1 VRGEVGV
8 KPQGIGARLARKEDG
23 RYVRGQGKF
32 VGDIHLARL
41 QEVTFLRSPVAHAR
55 IQSIRIDEAVRH
67 RVFVAD
73 DLKGVR
79 AIRADTALS
88 GFKPSVQPVLAID
101 KVRHVGE
108 PIAMCVAPTRAE
120 AEDIAAKIEIDFDL
134 LPAVC
139 DMLEARQPGGP
150 LVHEP
155 WGDNVF
161 LTTEIDVAFAAIK
174 TKAARAVVREL
185 RTSRQVMSPLE
196 GRGVV
201 AYQDSRLDQ
210 LVIISAT
217 QQPHI
222 VRSGLAECL
231 GLDEGRIRV
240 ISPDVGG
247 GFGYKGVLLAEEVA
261 LAWATCRLG
270 HPLRWIEDRRENL
283 TAGANCREHHYRLAA
298 YADQDGHL
306 LGLDCEATV
315 DAGAYSAYPFS
326 ACLEAG
332 QIGSILPGVYDFPHY
347 RCRTYSV
354 ATNKPPILPYRGVA
368 RTGVCFALELTLDAL
383 ARDLGVE
390 PADLR
395 LRSLVRPEQMP
406 FDNITQRHFDSGN
419 YPEAL
424 RQAVDAIGLADLR
437 ERQRRGEPDR
447 RLLGVGIALYSE
459 QAGHGTSVYAGWGIP
474 FVPGYEQC
482 HARFTPDGGLELRI
496 GAHSHGQGLE
506 TTLSQVAHAILGVP
520 HERIKLIHGDTGLTP
535 YSTGTWGSRCAIM
548 SGGAVAA
555 ACEQL
560 AVRVKRL
567 GAALLQAGP
576 HDVRLAD
583 GMVTTDRGR
592 ISVAEIARTWYR
604 RPQDLSADVDPGG
617 LEVTAGYKA
626 KRDTGTFSYAAHA
639 AAVLVD
645 PETGA
650 VDILAYIV
658 VEDGGVLLNPM
669 IVDGQI
675 HGGVAQGIGTAL
687 YEAMRFNDEGQP
699 SSANLADYLVPGAPE
714 IPTIQ
719 VIHMETPSPYTQFG
733 QKGLGEGGAIAPP
746 AAITNAINDALKGLG
761 AEILVSPATPDRI
774 VAAIQGGKR
783 VDLGV
788 IGETANY
795 RDQNAGERGL

>member
-1 VRGEVGV
+1 M
-8 KPQGIGARLARKEDG
+8 LA
-23 RYVRGQGKF
+23 
-32 VGDIHLARL
+32 
-41 QEVTFLRSPVAHAR
+41 
-55 IQSIRIDEAVRH
+55 
-67 RVFVAD
+67 
-73 DLKGVR
+73 
-79 AIRADTALS
+79 
-88 GFKPSVQPVLAID
+88 
-101 KVRHVGE
+101 
-108 PIAMCVAPTRAE
+108 
-120 AEDIAAKIEIDFDL
+120 
-134 LPAVC
+134 
-139 DMLEARQPGGP
+139 ARQAGTA
-150 LVHEP
+150 LVHEA
-155 WGDNVF
+155 WGDNLF
-161 LTTEIDVAFAAIK
+161 LTTDIDVDFAALK
-174 TKAARAVVREL
+174 AKAAVAVVREL

-201 AYQDSRLDQ
+201 AYRDSRLGQ
-210 LVIISAT
+210 LVVISAT

-231 GLDEGRIRV
+231 GIDEGRIRV
-240 ISPDVGG
+240 IAPDVGG
-247 GFGYKGVLLAEEVA
+247 GFGYKGVLLGEEVA
-261 LAWATCRLG
+261 LAWATGKLG

-283 TAGANCREHHYRLAA
+283 TAGANCREHNYRLTA
-298 YADQDGHL
+298 YADRDGRL

-332 QIGSILPGVYDFPHY
+332 QIGSILPGLYDFPHY

-383 ARDLGVE
+383 ARDLGIE

-395 LRSLVRPEQMP
+395 RRSLVRPEQMP
-406 FDNITQRHFDSGN
+406 FDNIAKRHFDSGD

-424 RQAVDAIGLADLR
+424 RQAVEAIGLGALR
-437 ERQRRGEPDR
+437 ERQQRGEPDG
-447 RLLGVGIALYSE
+447 RLLGVGIAMYSE

-482 HARFTPDGGLELRI
+482 QARFTPDGGLELRI

-506 TTLSQVAHAILGVP
+506 TTLSQVAHTMLGVP
-520 HERIKLIHGDTGLTP
+520 HDRIKLIHGDTAQTP

-560 AVRVKRL
+560 AGRVKRI
-567 GAALLQAGP
+567 GATLLQSRP
-576 HDVRLAD
+576 DDVRLES
-583 GMVTTDRGR
+583 GMVVAAHGR
-592 ISVAEIARTWYR
+592 ISVAEVARTWYR
-604 RPQDLSADVDPGG
+604 RPQDLPGDVDPGG

-639 AAVLVD
+639 AAVAVD
-645 PETGA
+645 PETGQI
-650 VDILAYIV
+650 DILDYVV

-675 HGGVAQGIGTAL
+675 CGGVAQGIGTAL
-687 YEAMRFNDEGQP
+687 YEEMRFDANGQP
-699 SSANLADYLVPGAPE
+699 SNGTLADYLLPGATD
-714 IPTIQ
+714 IPAIR
-719 VIHMETPSPYTQFG
+719 ILHMETPSPYTRFG

-761 AEILVSPATPDRI
+761 AELLVSPVTPDRI
-774 VAAIQGGKR
+774 VAAIR
-783 VDLGV
+783 A
-788 IGETANY
+788 ANA
-795 RDQNAGERGL
+795 DSHGP

>member
-1 VRGEVGV
+1 MPAGSGASPGAGGSDDRRKCPAREEAGV
-8 KPQGIGARLARKEDG
+8 NPQGIGARLPRKEDG
-23 RYVRGQGKF
+23 RYVRGQGEF
-32 VGDIHLARL
+32 VGDIHLPGL
-41 QEVTFLRSPVAHAR
+41 QEVAFLRSPVAHAR
-55 IQSIRIDEAVRH
+55 MRSIRIDEAVRH
-67 RVFVAD
+67 RIFVAD
-73 DLKGVR
+73 DLEGVR

-88 GFKPSVQPVLAID
+88 GFKSSLQPVLAID

-139 DMLEARQPGGP
+139 DMLEARQPGAP

-174 TKAARAVVREL
+174 SKAARAVAREL

-201 AYQDSRLDQ
+201 AYQDNRLDQ

-261 LAWATCRLG
+261 LAWATRRLG

-283 TAGANCREHHYRLAA
+283 TAGANCREHHYRLVA

-332 QIGSILPGVYDFPHY
+332 QIASILPGVYDFPHY

-383 ARDLGVE
+383 ARDLGIE
-390 PADLR
+390 PAELR
-395 LRSLVRPEQMP
+395 LASLVSPEQMP
-406 FDNITQRHFDSGN
+406 FDNITHRHFDSGN

-424 RQAVDAIGLADLR
+424 RQAVDAIGLSDLR

-506 TTLSQVAHAILGVP
+506 TTLSQVAHATLGVP

-560 AVRVKRL
+560 AARVKRL

-576 HDVRLAD
+576 DDVRLVD
-583 GMVTTDRGR
+583 GMVIADRGR

-687 YEAMRFNDEGQP
+687 YEAMRFNAEGQP
-699 SSANLADYLVPGAPE
+699 SSADLADYLVPGAPE

-719 VIHMETPSPYTQFG
+719 IIHMETPSPYTRFG

-761 AEILVSPATPDRI
+761 VEILVSPATPDRI
-774 VAAIQGGKR
+774 AAAIRAASG
-783 VDLGV
+783 
-788 IGETANY
+788 
-795 RDQNAGERGL
+795 

>member
-1 VRGEVGV
+1 LGAGGSDDRRKYPVRGEVGV
-8 KPQGIGARLARKEDG
+8 TPQGIGARLPRKEDG
-23 RYVRGQGKF
+23 RHVRGEGEF
-32 VGDIHLARL
+32 VGDIHLPGL
-41 QEVTFLRSPVAHAR
+41 QDVAFLRSPVAHAR
-55 IQSIRIDEAVRH
+55 MRSIRIDEAVRR

-73 DLKGVR
+73 DLEGVR

-88 GFKPSVQPVLAID
+88 GFKSSVQPVLAID
-101 KVRHVGE
+101 KVRYVGE

-120 AEDIAAKIEIDFDL
+120 AEDIAAKIEIDFDP

-139 DMLEARQPGGP
+139 DMLQARLPGAP

-161 LTTEIDVAFAAIK
+161 LTTDIDVAFAAIK
-174 TKAARAVVREL
+174 AKAARAVVREL

-201 AYQDSRLDQ
+201 AYQDGRCDQ

-261 LAWATCRLG
+261 LAWATRRLR

-383 ARDLGVE
+383 ARDLGIE

-424 RQAVDAIGLADLR
+424 RQAVEAIGLADLR
-437 ERQRRGEPDR
+437 ERQRRGEPDS

-506 TTLSQVAHAILGVP
+506 TTLSQVAHAVLGVP
-520 HERIKLIHGDTGLTP
+520 HDRIKLIHGDTGLTP

-567 GAALLQAGP
+567 GAALLQASP

-583 GMVTTDRGR
+583 GMITTDRGR

-604 RPQDLSADVDPGG
+604 RPQDLPADVDPSG

-650 VDILAYIV
+650 VDILTYIV

-687 YEAMRFNDEGQP
+687 YEEMRFNAEGQP
-699 SSANLADYLVPGAPE
+699 SSSNLADYLVPGAPE

-719 VIHMETPSPYTQFG
+719 VNHIETPSPYTQFG

-761 AEILVSPATPDRI
+761 AEILVSPVTPDRI
-774 VAAIQGGKR
+774 VAAIR
-783 VDLGV
+783 AAS
-788 IGETANY
+788 E
-795 RDQNAGERGL
+795 